1 MSSNEEEAA
10 GQEASGATQADEAPQ
25 AAGERA
31 GDRRPPVATRF
42 KPGQSGNPR
51 GRPRVKRHLGA
62 VVARALRER
71 VTVEETDGRVR
82 RLSKLEATVKQ
93 IVDGAT
99 KGDARATRL
108 LFALIKADER
118 ALNEPEGGRPE
129 GLQSEAD
136 AIVIAELRRRFAA
149 GDWLSRAQR
158 SGADP
163 TPDPSAARERG
174 EAFPG
179 CGRGRRAGAGRMR
192 GRAAPR
198 PGPLP
203 QAGEGDRH
211 ALILP
216 SGPPSSNGRR
226 AAAILSPSG
235 GRWTREARPDE
246 GRAGLTPAEVE
257 TALRNDFYSFLL
269 HAFVDRHGAAAFVPG
284 WHIEVMAARLAAVRE
299 GGARRLIV
307 NIPPRHLKSLA
318 ASIALPAW
326 LLGHDP
332 TLAIVNATYAQD
344 LSDAFARDC
353 RALMA
358 SSWYR
363 ALFPTRLRAARPPL
377 RELITTRGGFRMAT
391 SVGGVLTGRGAD
403 VILIDDPLKP
413 ADAMSESRRTGANAW
428 FDGTLYS
435 RLNDKTKGSIVIV
448 MQRLHEDDLVGHV
461 LKAEGWEI
469 VAFPAIAEAGETHEI
484 ETPFGRKAF
493 ARQAGEAL
501 HGERELL
508 ATLERIR
515 TTIGEANFAGQ
526 YQQRPAPAGGG
537 MIRETWFP
545 RFSEAERPAFERIIQ
560 SWDTANKPTELADY
574 SVCTTW
580 GLKGPNAYLVNVFR
594 KRLAFPDL
602 ERAVID
608 QDALFSPEV
617 VLIEDRA
624 SGTQLIQALIE
635 KGLSRVTRYAPDGD
649 KIMRLHA
656 QTATIENGFVWL
668 PREAPWLAGYL
679 RELSCSPP
687 AGATTRSNSTAQAL
701 AWIKS
706 RPRAHGMAEHSRRMV
721 GGAVGAVRLM
731 R

>member
-1 MSSNEEEAA
+1 M
-10 GQEASGATQADEAPQ
+10 
-25 AAGERA
+25 
-31 GDRRPPVATRF
+31 
-42 KPGQSGNPR
+42 
-51 GRPRVKRHLGA
+51 L
-62 VVARALRER
+62 
-71 VTVEETDGRVR
+71 
-82 RLSKLEATVKQ
+82 
-93 IVDGAT
+93 
-99 KGDARATRL
+99 
-108 LFALIKADER
+108 
-118 ALNEPEGGRPE
+118 
-129 GLQSEAD
+129 
-136 AIVIAELRRRFAA
+136 
-149 GDWLSRAQR
+149 
-158 SGADP
+158 
-163 TPDPSAARERG
+163 RG
-174 EAFPG
+174 E
-179 CGRGRRAGAGRMR
+179 
-192 GRAAPR
+192 
-198 PGPLP
+198 
-203 QAGEGDRH
+203 
-211 ALILP
+211 
-216 SGPPSSNGRR
+216 
-226 AAAILSPSG
+226 
-235 GRWTREARPDE
+235 
-246 GRAGLTPAEVE
+246 
-257 TALRNDFYSFLL
+257 FYSFLL

-299 GGARRLIV
+299 GRARRLIV

-358 SSWYR
+358 SPWYR

-403 VILIDDPLKP
+403 VILIDDPMKP

-469 VAFPAIAEAGETHEI
+469 VAFPAIAEADETHEI

-501 HGERELL
+501 HAERESL

-515 TTIGEANFAGQ
+515 ATIGEANFAGQ

-668 PREAPWLAGYL
+668 PREAPWLAEYL
-679 RELSCSPP
+679 RELTLFP
-687 AGATTRSNSTAQAL
+687 AGRHDDQVDSTAQAL

-706 RPRAHGMAEHSRRMV
+706 RPRAHGMAEHWRRMAEEGA
-721 GGAVGAVRLM
+721 GGGGWGAVRLM

>member
-1 MSSNEEEAA
+1 
-10 GQEASGATQADEAPQ
+10 
-25 AAGERA
+25 
-31 GDRRPPVATRF
+31 
-42 KPGQSGNPR
+42 
-51 GRPRVKRHLGA
+51 
-62 VVARALRER
+62 
-71 VTVEETDGRVR
+71 
-82 RLSKLEATVKQ
+82 
-93 IVDGAT
+93 
-99 KGDARATRL
+99 
-108 LFALIKADER
+108 
-118 ALNEPEGGRPE
+118 
-129 GLQSEAD
+129 
-136 AIVIAELRRRFAA
+136 
-149 GDWLSRAQR
+149 
-158 SGADP
+158 
-163 TPDPSAARERG
+163 
-174 EAFPG
+174 
-179 CGRGRRAGAGRMR
+179 MR
-192 GRAAPR
+192 GPAAPH

-203 QAGEGDRH
+203 QAGEGDRR
-211 ALILP
+211 ALIPP
-216 SGPPSSNGRR
+216 SGPPSSNGRK
-226 AAAILSPSG
+226 AAANPSPSG
-235 GRWTREARPDE
+235 GRRREAPDE
-246 GRAGLTPAEVE
+246 GDRVKPAEVE
-257 TALRNDFYSFLL
+257 ATLRGDFYSFLL

-299 GGARRLIV
+299 GRARRLIV

-358 SSWYR
+358 SPWYR

-469 VAFPAIAEAGETHEI
+469 VAFPAIAEADERYEI

-501 HGERELL
+501 HAERESL

-515 TTIGEANFAGQ
+515 ATIGEANFAGQ

-617 VLIEDRA
+617 VLIEDCA

-635 KGLSRVTRYAPDGD
+635 KGLSHATRYAPDGD

-668 PREAPWLAGYL
+668 PREAPWLAEYL
-679 RELSCSPP
+679 RELTLFP
-687 AGATTRSNSTAQAL
+687 AGRHDDQVDSTAQAL

-706 RPRAHGMAEHSRRMV
+706 RPRAPGMAEHWRRMAEEGA
-721 GGAVGAVRLM
+721 GGGGRG